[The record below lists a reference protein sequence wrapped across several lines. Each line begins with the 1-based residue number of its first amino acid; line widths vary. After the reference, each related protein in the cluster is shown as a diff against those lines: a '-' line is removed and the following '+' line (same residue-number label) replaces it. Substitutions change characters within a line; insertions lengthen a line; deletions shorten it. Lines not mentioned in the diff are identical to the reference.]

1 MGLLAWG
8 GKLLR
13 WRGGRQDVSLR
24 FFYDADGVVIVR
36 NLCLNGLTV
45 AGRAGYMGGEQRGRP
60 MDPASHPTFYV
71 TASGAVDVGTAPEG
85 AVVIDHRYGEPFA
98 RRALTAAALAAL
110 IALHVACRE
119 VGCRACLQDA
129 DLQDADLRGAYLR
142 GADLRD
148 ACLQDADLRDAD
160 LRGAPLRGACL
171 RGADPRGADLPAPTA
186 VLPASWGV
194 VADTLTADLMRLDAA
209 CHPDPDAFDRWAA
222 GGDCPYSGVRVERA
236 AAFAEKRELWVAGP
250 PRRPYDLM
258 VEVLAEKCPEWDEEK
273 RAAFDAAFANRG
285 VK

>member
-1 MGLLAWG
+1 M
-8 GKLLR
+8 
-13 WRGGRQDVSLR
+13 
-24 FFYDADGVVIVR
+24 VIVR

-45 AGRAGYMGGEQRGRP
+45 TGRAGYMGGEQRGRP

-71 TASGAVDVGTAPEG
+71 TASGVVDVGTAPEG

-110 IALHVACRE
+110 IALHVACRD
-119 VGCRACLQDA
+119 VGCRAHLQGA
-129 DLQDADLRGAYLR
+129 DLQGAR
-142 GADLRD
+142 
-148 ACLQDADLRDAD
+148 
-160 LRGAPLRGACL
+160 
-171 RGADPRGADLPAPTA
+171 LPAPTV
-186 VLPASWGV
+186 VLLASWDV

-236 AAFAEKRELWVAGP
+236 AAFTEQRELWVAGP

-258 VEVLAEKCPEWDEEK
+258 VEVLAEKCPEWDAAK